1 MGRRFSRADDAS
13 NPFPRDRV
21 RFGPRMND
29 EHDHAAD
36 HADGLPPLLVRVWVR
51 ARRRKRI
58 IEHQL
63 GRLEAEAVSP
73 PVGAVLDRIPSP
85 PKRIGP
91 K

>member
-1 MGRRFSRADDAS
+1 MGCCLSRADNAS
-13 NPFPRDRV
+13 NLFPRDRV

-29 EHDHAAD
+29 EHGHVAD

-51 ARRRKRI
+51 ARRGKRI
-58 IEHQL
+58 IEHQF

-73 PVGAVLDRIPSP
+73 RVGAVLDRVLRP
-85 PKRIGP
+85 PQRIGS